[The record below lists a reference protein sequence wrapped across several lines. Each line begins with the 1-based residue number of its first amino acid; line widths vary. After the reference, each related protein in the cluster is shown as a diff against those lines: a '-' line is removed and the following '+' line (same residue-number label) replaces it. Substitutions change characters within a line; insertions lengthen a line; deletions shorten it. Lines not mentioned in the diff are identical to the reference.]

1 MAFWNPFGWSEE
13 DRLAIR
19 SIVRPITQVASLAG
33 SMGVTFAGK
42 GATDT
47 VAGTTDAAAAAG
59 ADFDQPS
66 TLIPED
72 PNAMGTMKEWTTD
85 QGINDPARIITPE
98 QQAATKGS
106 FTADQTNISDPFTT
120 DAPGGEMSVARA
132 QHLLETTEPGTS
144 LENLQSIG
152 EDIEAMGGDTIDSV
166 WNPEDTLDP
175 ERLRRQEQLEG
186 SDQAVIDGQVLL
198 KELDPKKTADEIRDA
213 QFRPD
218 VFDEGAATDAA
229 ITDKSLSG
237 TKLQQQETTAEQLS
251 TNAEA
256 VSPTETP
263 IGPEN
268 QTGSQ
273 AEADKTTPETDTRG
287 RGGKEE
293 SKFWDL
299 HDFSWDNLMKWLE
312 TKEGKKFFFEW
323 GQKFTAMSGG
333 DAPNRKKLTKKQAAA
348 IRKKVKEKYGR

>member
-33 SMGVTFAGK
+33 SMGVTFASK

-72 PNAMGTMKEWTTD
+72 PNAMGTMREWTTD
-85 QGINDPARIITPE
+85 QGINDPSRIITPE

-106 FTADQTNISDPFTT
+106 FTADQQNIGADGYGISGVKSFDDQSAALKEAYFEQPHIQAQESILQETEGMGPNPFDELLEQPSETIFEPNASTAEGLVVEPVKKQPGEQYEVGDIIDESKPYGNTKSMTT
-120 DAPGGEMSVARA
+120 DADGNLVVTGVTP
-132 QHLLETTEPGTS
+132 ETT
-144 LENLQSIG
+144 Q
-152 EDIEAMGGDTIDSV
+152 
-166 WNPEDTLDP
+166 
-175 ERLRRQEQLEG
+175 
-186 SDQAVIDGQVLL
+186 
-198 KELDPKKTADEIRDA
+198 
-213 QFRPD
+213 
-218 VFDEGAATDAA
+218 
-229 ITDKSLSG
+229 
-237 TKLQQQETTAEQLS
+237 TTAEQVS

-333 DAPNRKKLTKKQAAA
+333 AAPNRKKLTKKQAAA